1 MAETISTTTEVET
14 PEITTTEAAEQ
25 TTTADST
32 ETGLTIQDL
41 TLTLQV
47 VNLAASRGAFK
58 GEEMTA
64 VGGLHDRIFK
74 FLESVGAITRTPPE
88 NTADSKPEV
97 TDAVA

>member
-14 PEITTTEAAEQ
+14 PEITESVEQ
-25 TTTADST
+25 TTTADQT
-32 ETGLTIQDL
+32 ATGLTIQDL

-58 GEEMTA
+58 GEEMSA

-74 FLESVGAITRTPPE
+74 FLESVGAITRTDP
-88 NTADSKPEV
+88 NASTAEETTESEPVEE
-97 TDAVA
+97 